1 MTDENK
7 TEAPSRDEAITAMA
21 NQYLSNATLG
31 EALSLVPF
39 TTLVQ
44 LVQNQAMTQA
54 QREVDGMTDEQVAD
68 VIKAFAPPEG
78 DEQ

>member
-31 EALSLVPF
+31 EALSLLPF

-44 LVQNQAMTQA
+44 LVQNQPMTQA

-68 VIKAFAPPEG
+68 VIKASAPPEG